1 MGFRRRYKVKDL
13 AERIPLLT
21 AVDSM
26 VDQTRAFSTGIGI
39 QIIIVINMIG
49 ILGVFSCGSF
59 IGSVSL
65 SIDKDQYMKAG
76 KILYILRVL

>member
-49 ILGVFSCGSF
+49 ILGVFF
-59 IGSVSL
+59 LRIVHRISL
-65 SIDKDQYMKAG
+65 LID
-76 KILYILRVL
+76 

>member
-1 MGFRRRYKVKDL
+1 MGFRRRYKVKYL

-39 QIIIVINMIG
+39 QIIFVINVIG
-49 ILGVFSCGSF
+49 IFFVFLLRIVHG
-59 IGSVSL
+59 ISL
-65 SIDKDQYMKAG
+65 LID
-76 KILYILRVL
+76 

>member
-49 ILGVFSCGSF
+49 ILGVFFCGSF

-65 SIDKDQYMKAG
+65 LIDKDQYMKAG